1 MAIRQ
6 FEFLPITASGAGL
19 ACVSWVHPDE
29 NPTGAFCLV
38 ENHFREAS
46 PSSVCYALVKTG
58 EIVLLHVVDV
68 QIFDG
73 DAAEILNDL
82 MRKLVCEIFS
92 FVSNAFVDTRHC
104 FALAPSISRASFMFG
119 HASLRFRK
127 SLLLS
132 LEEPWV
138 GDMSSIRQS
147 HKGKESCINAN
158 EVIQRRQWR
167 FFNLA
172 REGDKPFARRG
183 LSNRASFDLAFGGPV
198 NYGRHASN
206 LGKVNICFANSEAA
220 LRIRERIIAPSAFEA
235 RIPWLFAT
243 FHTTEERLK
252 SKLDAPCNI
261 LKHLRVHASQVRDVS
276 LQQRKRIYLIIKRK
290 TFLLTFPTQ
299 LALLKQMVIQLPAL
313 LQRILKQA
321 KLSLRGINSVLKSLS
336 HVLYHTTK
344 RIQMSSK
351 IFTKCL
357 TKAKIYATHTEQ
369 KPRLKPGVLNPN
381 GF

>member
-46 PSSVCYALVKTG
+46 PSSVCYALVETG

-73 DAAEILNDL
+73 DAVEILNDL
-82 MRKLVCEIFS
+82 MRKLVREIFS
-92 FVSNAFVDTRHC
+92 FVRNAFVDTRHC
-104 FALAPSISRASFMFG
+104 FALAPSISRASFMFE

-158 EVIQRRQWR
+158 EVIQRRQQA
-167 FFNLA
+167 FFNLT
-172 REGDKPFARRG
+172 REGDKPFARKG

-206 LGKVNICFANSEAA
+206 LGKAYACFANFVSI
-220 LRIRERIIAPSAFEA
+220 LRISKRSITSSALEA

-243 FHTTEERLK
+243 FYTSKERLK
-252 SKLDAPCNI
+252 SKVYPSCNI
-261 LKHLRVHASQVRDVS
+261 LKNLRMHASQVRDVL

-299 LALLKQMVIQLPAL
+299 LALLKEMIVQLS
-313 LQRILKQA
+313 A
-321 KLSLRGINSVLKSLS
+321 KL
-336 HVLYHTTK
+336 
-344 RIQMSSK
+344 
-351 IFTKCL
+351 KCM
-357 TKAKIYATHTEQ
+357 I
-369 KPRLKPGVLNPN
+369 
-381 GF
+381 